1 MKVVIAGGT
10 GVIGRDLIANL
21 AGAGYEIIVLSR
33 YPDKHRGAM
42 PDGVQVEYWDGAPN
56 GEWAGLVDGA
66 DVVVNFAGENL
77 AGEGF
82 LPERWTAAKKRRL
95 RQSRIGPGQ
104 AIVKAIAAAE
114 RKPKVLVQS
123 SAIGY
128 YGPRADELITESEP
142 PGNDFLASIA
152 VEWEACTEAVE
163 ALGVRRVIVR
173 TGLIQTLESGPL
185 TRLYLPYKLFGGVY
199 FGNGRQYWSWIH
211 LDDVIRAIRFLIEN
225 EQAQG
230 PYNLTAPNPVTCREF
245 GKTLGKVMGRPSY
258 MPVPGFALKLVIGE
272 VATIVIDGQRV
283 LPKKLEELGF
293 FFQFSEVE
301 KALQD
306 IIR

>member
-1 MKVVIAGGT
+1 MKDLIAGGT
-10 GVIGRDLIANL
+10 GVLGRALITNL
-21 AGAGYEIIVLSR
+21 AGAGYEITVLSR
-33 YPDKHRGAM
+33 NPDRHRETM
-42 PDGVQVEYWDGAPN
+42 PDGVLVEYWDGLPN
-56 GEWAGLVDGA
+56 GEWTGLVDGV

-82 LPERWTAAKKRRL
+82 LPERWTSEKKKRL
-95 RQSRIGPGQ
+95 RQSRINSGQ
-104 AIVKAIAAAE
+104 AIVEAITAAE
-114 RKPKVLVQS
+114 QRPKVLVQS

-128 YGPRADELITESEP
+128 YGPRDDEPITESEP
-142 PGNDFLASIA
+142 AGDDFLASIA

-163 ALGVRRVIVR
+163 PLGVRRVIIR
-173 TGLIQTLESGPL
+173 TGLIQTLQGGPL
-185 TRLYLPYKLFGGVY
+185 TRMYLPYKLFGGVY

-211 LDDVIRAIRFLIEN
+211 LDDEIRAIRFLMEN
-225 EQAQG
+225 ELAQG
-230 PYNLTAPNPVTCREF
+230 PFNLTAPNPVTCRDF

-293 FFQFSEVE
+293 SFQFAGLEQ
-301 KALQD
+301 ALQD

>member
-10 GVIGRDLIANL
+10 GVIGRALIANL
-21 AGAGYEIIVLSR
+21 TGNGYEIIVLSR
-33 YPDKHRGAM
+33 NPDKHREALLE
-42 PDGVQVEYWDGAPN
+42 GVQIAYWDGLSN
-56 GEWAGLVDGA
+56 GVWANIVDGA
-66 DVVVNFAGENL
+66 DTVINFAGENL

-82 LPERWTAAKKRRL
+82 LPERWTSDKKKRL
-95 RQSRIGPGQ
+95 RQSRINSGR
-104 AIVKAIAAAE
+104 AIVEAIAAAKQ
-114 RKPKVLVQS
+114 KPKVLVQS

-128 YGPRADELITESEP
+128 YGPRDDEPITESDP
-142 PGNDFLASIA
+142 AGDDFLASIA

-163 ALGVRRVIVR
+163 SFGVRRVIIR
-173 TGLIQTLESGPL
+173 TGLIQTLEGGPL
-185 TRLYLPYKLFGGVY
+185 TRMYLPYKLFGGMY
-199 FGNGRQYWSWIH
+199 FGDGQQYWSWIH
-211 LDDVIRAIRFLIEN
+211 LDDEIRAIRFLLEN
-225 EQAQG
+225 DQARG
-230 PYNLTAPNPVTCREF
+230 PFNLTAPNPVTCRDF

-272 VATIVIDGQRV
+272 VATIVLDGQKV

-293 FFQFSEVE
+293 SFQFAEVE